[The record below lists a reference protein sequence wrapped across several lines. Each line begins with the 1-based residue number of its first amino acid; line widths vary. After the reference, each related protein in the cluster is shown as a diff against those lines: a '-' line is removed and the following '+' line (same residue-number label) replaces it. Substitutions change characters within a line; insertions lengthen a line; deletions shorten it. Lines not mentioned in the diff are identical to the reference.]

1 MPIPQETDI
10 RLLKGIGDAKAKQ
23 LLRLGVFTVW
33 DLVTYFPVRFEDRS
47 KVTKIFDL
55 QHDSMA
61 LVNGIV
67 VTPVSEH
74 YVRKG
79 LTYYKVQIRDDTGIA
94 TCIFF
99 NNKYLKNYLKKGYE
113 YSFYGK
119 ININRNTK

>member
-1 MPIPQETDI
+1 MINPQETDI

-55 QHDSMA
+55 QHGSVA
-61 LVNGIV
+61 CVNGIV
-67 VTPVSEH
+67 ITPVSEH
-74 YVRKG
+74 FVRKG
-79 LTYYKVQIRDDTGIA
+79 LTYYKVQIRDDSGIA

-99 NNKYLKNYLKKGYE
+99 NKKIFFCF
-113 YSFYGK
+113 S
-119 ININRNTK
+119 